1 MDSILN
7 SVKKI
12 VDIDPSN
19 TAFDD
24 QLIIHINTAL
34 NVLRQL
40 GVGDDEYPLIIVDKD
55 DKWEDLDG
63 ENRTNCWYGGQGE
76 FVYSFSLYSDLTH
89 ILGSQS
95 LVYAYSFQMKKL
107 LFYIQGPTR

>member
-40 GVGDDEYPLIIVDKD
+40 GVGDDEYPLIIEDKD
-55 DKWEDLDG
+55 DRWEDLDA
-63 ENRTNCWYGGQGE
+63 ENRYPIIKSYIPLKVRNLFDPPTGGTL
-76 FVYSFSLYSDLTH
+76 SK
-89 ILGSQS
+89 
-95 LVYAYSFQMKKL
+95 AYEAAVNELEWRIIVESTK
-107 LFYIQGPTR
+107 

>member
-40 GVGDDEYPLIIVDKD
+40 GVGDDEYPLIIEDKD
-55 DKWEDLDG
+55 DTWGDLDE
-63 ENRTNCWYGGQGE
+63 ENRYPIIKSYIPLKVRTLFDPPTGG
-76 FVYSFSLYSDLTH
+76 SLSK
-89 ILGSQS
+89 
-95 LVYAYSFQMKKL
+95 AYEAAVNELEWRIIVESTK
-107 LFYIQGPTR
+107 

>member
-55 DKWEDLDG
+55 DKWEDLDE
-63 ENRTNCWYGGQGE
+63 ENR
-76 FVYSFSLYSDLTH
+76 H
-89 ILGSQS
+89 PII
-95 LVYAYSFQMKKL
+95 K
-107 LFYIQGPTR
+107 